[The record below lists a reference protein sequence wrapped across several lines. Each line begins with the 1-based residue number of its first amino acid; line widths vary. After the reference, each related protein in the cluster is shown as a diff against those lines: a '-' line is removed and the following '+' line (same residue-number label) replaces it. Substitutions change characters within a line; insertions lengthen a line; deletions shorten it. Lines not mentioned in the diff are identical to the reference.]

1 MDSYF
6 NKNVNELCTLFK
18 EHNSELVGL
27 QNGSGVRINV
37 VDSNFDTN
45 VKIIDN
51 TKIYWMCAND
61 KCRKEQFTT
70 LESVINMEQF
80 LCIDCSRC
88 FCLTEYNIFPT
99 DLKLTK
105 QDPLELVQ
113 ELAEQMKMQL
123 TIKYQP
129 FGNNYIMKMQMCSV
143 GGEAAGPTRPQVE
156 SEYGPIY
163 INMVDNQLC
172 VKNLKI
178 ETTQETKFI
187 DSQRIIAAL
196 FLDNMNLL
204 PTHPELTCNQDN
216 LTSSD
221 TTEKNG
227 SNQTDTREQSDDDET
242 VLVTSMNSLIDKLNS
257 NITSLMNDDTI
268 EQIKSWVDNF

>member
-18 EHNSELVGL
+18 AHNSELVGF

-37 VDSNFDTN
+37 VDANFDTN

-80 LCIDCSRC
+80 LCRDCSRY

-129 FGNNYIMKMQMCSV
+129 FGNNYIMKMQICRVNEPSV
-143 GGEAAGPTRPQVE
+143 A
-156 SEYGPIY
+156 EYGPVY
-163 INMVDNQLC
+163 IDMIDNQLC
-172 VKNLKI
+172 IKNLKI

-204 PTHPELTCNQDN
+204 PTHPESTCSQDN

-227 SNQTDTREQSDDDET
+227 SNQTDTREQSDDET
-242 VLVTSMNSLIDKLNS
+242 VFVTSMNSLIDKLNS
-257 NITSLMNDDTI
+257 NITSFMSDDTM